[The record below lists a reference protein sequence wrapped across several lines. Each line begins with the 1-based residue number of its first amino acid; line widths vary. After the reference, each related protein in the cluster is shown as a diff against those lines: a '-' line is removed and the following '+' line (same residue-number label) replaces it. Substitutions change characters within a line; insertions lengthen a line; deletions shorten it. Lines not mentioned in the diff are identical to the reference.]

1 MCKKFNLNI
10 LFIMYKELF
19 KNKKSIGHSLTIN
32 NNNNVFKCGGC
43 QMVWVMLGE
52 ILWGTVQ
59 PDGLSCVSS
68 HVSILPSNG

>member
-1 MCKKFNLNI
+1 
-10 LFIMYKELF
+10 MYKELF

-52 ILWGTVQ
+52 IL
-59 PDGLSCVSS
+59 
-68 HVSILPSNG
+68 